1 MTRSRH
7 CGQSLVEYL
16 VCLTAISLALYLP
29 SGDEPPVLQQV
40 TVALTAAVRGIEM
53 LLSIS

>member
-7 CGQSLVEYL
+7 CGQSLIEYL
-16 VCLTAISLALYLP
+16 VCLTAILLALYLP
-29 SGDEPPVLQQV
+29 SGDEPPVLQQL